1 MQLIDP
7 RGMIVD
13 LIQVD
18 VEIRMLA
25 QAETLLSHP
34 SFQVLQTLRSS
45 DNPPLVQLPPA
56 SLQLLNY
63 LGLTILLL
71 LPLTCLIH
79 WIENG
84 RDLEMI
90 LAREMVSC
98 DWTHCYTTSYLTQ
111 TRVVV
116 GLMLAT
122 NGYIHL
128 INLALQKDQIPGYL
142 HVVDHVRLSN

>member
-79 WIENG
+79 WIGNG

-90 LAREMVSC
+90 LVREMISC
-98 DWTHCYTTSYLTQ
+98 D
-111 TRVVV
+111 
-116 GLMLAT
+116 
-122 NGYIHL
+122 
-128 INLALQKDQIPGYL
+128 
-142 HVVDHVRLSN
+142 